1 MPAVKQI
8 ATIMNTVFPNVTA
21 GTTTAED
28 GTTIPVVVTLKED
41 LSNIADFG
49 KLIDS
54 QFKLGDN
61 FNVYFKKFADAIGAT
76 IVAADEYD
84 KEDECNIRKTS
95 TEFGSIVRM
104 LLFKDGDFKDNTSWN
119 EIVNSTQSAPPTFD
133 EMFGYHPSDADAIY
147 WNRKV
152 TLESEVYTVS
162 YLQWKSA
169 TTSAAQLIEFADMI
183 AERWLNK
190 MKQLKVK
197 LRKMLVC
204 AWIATKYRAAN
215 NGVFNVLAEY
225 KRKFPSA
232 TTTTATAPT
241 DGDFLRYLKSFI
253 EITREDMRE
262 RTCLFNT
269 DGYVKP
275 TPRNRQKCF
284 IYSAFAEYIS
294 NYLYS
299 GTFHDEFVKL
309 GGYETISSWQSNGTA
324 RDDESK
330 MKIHIQ
336 IGDVE
341 TTIDGVVGIIFD
353 DRAVF
358 TVDEYPRMVAQEN
371 NFAEWTNYKNKYDVS
386 LYSTTALN
394 GAIFLISDYDFV
406 PSLYG
411 LEAEPDD
418 WDDLITTGIY
428 TQGADGTFTK
438 VAANADY
445 DDETLYFV
453 KI

>member
-1 MPAVKQI
+1 MKVEQI

-28 GTTIPVVVTLKED
+28 GTIIPVVVTLKED
-41 LSNIADFG
+41 CSNIADFG
-49 KLIDS
+49 EKIDS
-54 QFKLGDN
+54 QFALGDN
-61 FNVYFKKFADAIGAT
+61 FNVYFKKFADCIGKT
-76 IVAADEYD
+76 IIAADEYD

-95 TEFGSIVRM
+95 TEYGSIIRM

-119 EIVNSTQSAPPTFD
+119 EIENSTQTAPPTFD
-133 EMFGYHPSDADAIY
+133 EMFGLHQADADAIY
-147 WNRKV
+147 WNRKL

-169 TTSAAQLIEFADMI
+169 TTSASQLVEFADMI

-204 AWIATKYRAAN
+204 SWIVKKYRAAG

-225 KRKFPSA
+225 KKKFPSA
-232 TTTTATAPT
+232 TTTAATAPT

-275 TPRNRQKCF
+275 TPRSRQKCF

-299 GTFHDEFVKL
+299 GTFHDDYVKL
-309 GGYETISSWQSNGTA
+309 GGYETISSWESNGTA
-324 RDDESK
+324 SDDETK
-330 MKIHIQ
+330 MKVHLQ
-336 IGDVE
+336 IGEVE
-341 TTIDGVVGIIFD
+341 TTINGVVGTIFD
-353 DRAVF
+353 DRAIF
-358 TVDEYPRMVAQEN
+358 TVDEFPRTVAQDN
-371 NFAEWTNYKNKYDVS
+371 NFAEWTNYKNKFDIS
-386 LYSTTALN
+386 LYCTTALN
-394 GAIFLISDYDFV
+394 GAIFIISDYDFAAD
-406 PSLYG
+406 LYG
-411 LEAEPDD
+411 LSSAPAN
-418 WDDLITTGIY
+418 WAAIITAGIY
-428 TQGADGTFTK
+428 TQGADGTFTA
-438 VAANADY
+438 VTSGTAY
-445 DDETLYFV
+445 DDETMYFK